1 MSECKR
7 PGSIAVV
14 GMALRVPGA
23 TTPEQFWRNV
33 VGKVDSLTRTSVD
46 ALRAAGVAEALLTDP
61 RFVPVKPLLS
71 DVEYFDAALF
81 DMTPFEAERTDPAHR
96 LFLECAVEALE
107 RAGIAPGPGAPVTGV
122 FGGSGGQSYFD
133 RNLSLRGDDLDDP
146 IVGLPLRLGNSLD
159 FLPARVSFKLG
170 LVGPSFAVQAAC
182 ATSLI
187 AVHLAVESLRRGEC
201 QVALAGGAA
210 VEVPQVAGY
219 LSGVDGMLSDSGWLR
234 PFDAGAD
241 GTVFG
246 SGIGVVVLR
255 PLEDAL
261 AQGNPIHAVIL
272 GSATTNDGAPADK
285 ASFVAPSVAG
295 QRAAVARA
303 LAEAGVDPE
312 TIGYVEA
319 HGTGTRLGDPIEV
332 QALTEVYRRHTAR
345 TGFCAL
351 GSVKANV
358 GHLRSAAGAVGLI
371 KACLALEHGTLPPA
385 LHFERPNPR
394 IDFAATPFIVG
405 TEARRWDS
413 PGHPRRAA
421 VSAFGFGGSNA
432 HVVLEAPPARP
443 ESARTGRRHLL
454 VVSARTDRAVG
465 RRLRDLQAHLED
477 HPAVPRADVAH
488 TLRAGRQAFAHRAA
502 LVVDDE
508 APAAP
513 FGEDRLVSGVAGP
526 GDRPVVFLF
535 PGQGAQRP
543 GTGRGLYAAEAIYRE
558 TVDHCAAILEP
569 ELGLDIR
576 GLLHPVSAEAEAAA
590 RDALRQTRNAQP
602 ALFTV
607 AYALARLVMSWGVA
621 PGAMLGHSIGE
632 YVAACL
638 SGTFSL
644 ADALR
649 LVALRGRLMQQ
660 CEPGAM
666 LAVFLPEAELRP
678 RLGELEVAAVNAPSV
693 VVVSGPEAAIAGFAQ
708 ELTAEGTGH
717 RRLLTSHAFHSRMM
731 EPALPE
737 FRVAVAR
744 TRRQPPRIPFVS
756 NVTGAFITAGEA
768 VDPDYWARQ
777 LRQVVRFS
785 DGVATLAGLG
795 EPLFLELGPGR
806 SLTGLLGQHGKAA
819 SAMAALAGHRADAA
833 DDEAHAILET
843 LGWLWC
849 HGVPVD
855 WSAFDAGRPARKV
868 TLPTYPFQRQRHWLN
883 PVRQVPAVTPAD
895 SSAEPAPAP
904 GAELG
909 LYRVGWRPQAITAPA
924 SPVNEGTW
932 LVFEDACGLGEAV
945 ARHLA
950 TMGARVVRL
959 RAGDAYQ
966 ADGPDAMRVR
976 PGSKADL
983 EAVLAGPSVGRA
995 AGPLRVLHLWAVTGA
1010 EGPHNSVEAFETT
1023 SLSGFHTLLALVQAA
1038 SEAGLADVLR
1048 AVVVA
1053 DALCALDGEAGP
1065 LHAEKAALM
1074 GPCRVIPQEV
1084 PGLSMRCLDVPVF
1097 GPGPVPGWL
1106 IDAIVDEACRD
1117 DAAPVAALR
1126 PPGRYVEELALLPK
1140 LPVGRLRLRD
1150 RGTVLI
1156 TGGLGGLGLEVAR
1169 DLFEAVGARIVL
1181 LSRWAPPPRESWPA
1195 RAQEDDKI
1203 GQALRKVRALEAR
1216 GADILIVAADA
1227 GDPDA
1232 VAGAIDRARRR
1243 FGPLHGVVH
1252 AAGVVMDAP
1261 ALHKTREVADQVF
1274 AAKVRGAFILER
1286 LLAETPL
1293 DFFVHFSS
1301 IAAQLPGAGRVD
1313 YAAANAVLDALA
1325 RRPGP
1330 ACHGLRCAIGWD
1342 AWREVGMAA
1351 RRAARTATRRVVG
1364 GADTI
1369 DATLRDMEGRTLV
1382 EVQGYTKRELGERGP
1397 GTTSGAARAPF
1408 RLRLARPGDLASLA
1422 LEPASLDPPR
1432 PGEVQ
1437 IEVVAAGLNFRDV
1450 LSAMG
1455 QLPGADDGVGE
1466 LGSEC
1471 SGLVS
1476 VVGEGVEGVHVGD
1489 AVVAVASAC
1498 FTTHVTTSADLVAPL
1513 PAGLAFTEAAG
1524 VPIAFLTA
1532 DYGLNHLARLERG
1545 ERVLIHSASGGVGLA
1560 AVQLAR
1566 AIGAVIFATAGSP
1579 DKREYLRRLGIEHVM
1594 DSRSLD
1600 FADEVR
1606 ERTDGEGVDVVL
1618 NALAGDYIGRSLE
1631 LLRPFGRFVE
1641 IGKRD
1646 IYADT
1651 PLGLSPFRRN
1661 LAYFAVDLGVM
1672 RARRRPLLAK
1682 LLGGLL
1688 DRFARHELEPLPTTA
1703 VPIEEA
1709 LRGFEHL
1716 ARARHIGKVVLTL
1729 RDGGP
1734 PARPRPRTLEER
1746 FREVYGEG
1754 IAVARGLETLRHL
1767 LSSDETPPYL
1777 LVTPRRIAAGS
1788 IAPRPSD
1795 RGSTRGRH
1803 ALVTAYAAPTAPD
1816 EESLVRLWQH
1826 MLGVDP
1832 VGIDDD
1838 FLALGGNSITAIQIL
1853 YGVWREF
1860 GVQLPPTAV
1869 FDNPTVTRLAAL
1881 IRGELRGRA
1890 AGNGD
1895 VDVLAKKMA
1904 ALDEG
1909 TASRLLEDVRGRG

>member
-1 MSECKR
+1 MTTNGSKR
-7 PGSIAVV
+7 PGTIAVV

-23 TTPEQFWRNV
+23 TTPEQFWRNI

-46 ALRAAGVAEALLTDP
+46 ALREAGVSEELLADP

-71 DVEYFDAALF
+71 DVEYFDAAFF

-122 FGGSGGQSYFD
+122 FGGAGGQAYFD

-146 IVGLPLRLGNSLD
+146 VVGLPLRLGNSLD

-187 AVHLAVESLRRGEC
+187 AVHLAVQSLRRGEC
-201 QVALAGGAA
+201 QVALAGGTS
-210 VEVPQVAGY
+210 VEVPHVAGY
-219 LSGVDGMLSDSGWLR
+219 LAGVNGMLSDSGWLR

-246 SGIGVVVLR
+246 SGVGVVVLR

-285 ASFVAPSVAG
+285 ASFIAPSATG
-295 QRAAVARA
+295 QTVAVARA

-345 TGFCAL
+345 TGFCTL

-358 GHLRSAAGAVGLI
+358 GHLRAAAGVVGLI
-371 KACLALEHGTLPPA
+371 KACLALAHGTLPPA
-385 LHFERPNPR
+385 LHFERPNPG
-394 IDFAATPFIVG
+394 IDFSATPFIVG
-405 TEARRWDS
+405 TEARPWNS
-413 PGHPRRAA
+413 TSHPRRAA

-432 HVVLEAPPARP
+432 HMVLEAPPARP
-443 ESARTGRRHLL
+443 ESTRAGRRHLL
-454 VVSARTDRAVG
+454 VVSARTDRAVR
-465 RRLRDLQAHLED
+465 RRLRDLQAYLDD
-477 HPAVPRADVAH
+477 HPAVSRADVAH

-502 LVVDDE
+502 LVVNEE

-513 FGEDRLVSGVAGP
+513 FGEDCVVSGVAVSS
-526 GDRPVVFLF
+526 DRPVVFLF

-543 GTGRGLYAAEAIYRE
+543 GTGHGLYAAEAVYRE

-576 GLLHPVSAEAEAAA
+576 TLLHPVSAEAEAAA
-590 RDALRQTRNAQP
+590 HDALRQTRQAQP

-607 AYALARLVMSWGVA
+607 AYALARLVMSWGVT
-621 PGAMLGHSIGE
+621 PRAMLGHSIGE

-644 ADALR
+644 PDALR
-649 LVALRGRLMQQ
+649 LVALRGRLMQE

-666 LAVFLPEAELRP
+666 LAVFLPAEELRP

-693 VVVSGPEAAIAGFAQ
+693 VVVSGPEAAIARFAE

-731 EPALPE
+731 EPVLPE
-737 FRVAVAR
+737 FRLAVAR
-744 TRRQPPRIPFVS
+744 TRRRPPRIPFVS
-756 NVTGAFITAGEA
+756 NVTGAWITAGEA

-785 DGVATLAGLG
+785 DGITTLAGLG

-806 SLTGLLGQHGKAA
+806 GLTGLLGQHGKAA
-819 SAMAALAGHRADAA
+819 SAIAALDGRRADAA
-833 DDEAHAILET
+833 DDEALALLET

-849 HGVPVD
+849 QGVRVD
-855 WSAFDAGRPARKV
+855 WPAFDAGRPARKLV
-868 TLPTYPFQRQRHWLN
+868 LPTYPFQRQRYWLD
-883 PVRQVPAVTPAD
+883 PARQVRAVGPAN
-895 SSAEPAPAP
+895 SSGEPARAP
-904 GAELG
+904 DAGLG
-909 LYRVGWRPQAITAPA
+909 LYRVGWREQALTAPA
-924 SPVNEGTW
+924 SSVNEGTW
-932 LVFEDACGLGEAV
+932 LVFEDARGLGEAV
-945 ARHLA
+945 ARRLA

-959 RAGDAYQ
+959 RAGDAYE

-976 PGSKADL
+976 PGSKVDL
-983 EAVLAGPSVGRA
+983 EAVLATPSVGRA
-995 AGPLRVLHLWAVTGA
+995 GGPLRVLHLWAVTGT
-1010 EGPHNSVEAFETT
+1010 EGPHNSVEAFEHAT
-1023 SLSGFHTLLALVQAA
+1023 LNGFHTLLALVQAA
-1038 SEAGLADVLR
+1038 DECGLADALR
-1048 AVVVA
+1048 VVAVA
-1053 DALCALDGEAGP
+1053 DALCTLDGEAGP
-1065 LHAEKAALM
+1065 LHAEKAALL

-1084 PGLSMRCLDVPVF
+1084 PGLSMRCLDVPVL
-1097 GPGPVPGWL
+1097 GPGPAPVWL

-1117 DAAPVAALR
+1117 DPAPVAALR
-1126 PPGRYVEELALLPK
+1126 SEGRYVEELAPLPR

-1150 RGTVLI
+1150 GGTVLI

-1169 DLFEAVGARIVL
+1169 DLFEAARARIVL
-1181 LSRWAPPPRESWPA
+1181 LSRWTPPQREAWPA

-1203 GQALRKVRALEAR
+1203 GQALRRVLALEAR
-1216 GADILIVAADA
+1216 GAEILIVTADA

-1232 VAGAIDRARRR
+1232 VAGAIDQARRR

-1252 AAGVVMDAP
+1252 AAGVVIDEP
-1261 ALHKTREVADQVF
+1261 ALDKTREVADRVF

-1293 DFFVHFSS
+1293 DVFVHFSS
-1301 IAAQLPGAGRVD
+1301 IAAQVPGAGRVD

-1351 RRAARTATRRVVG
+1351 RYAARTATLGV
-1364 GADTI
+1364 T
-1369 DATLRDMEGRTLV
+1369 
-1382 EVQGYTKRELGERGP
+1382 EVQGYTKRELGERGL
-1397 GTTSGAARAPF
+1397 GTASDAARAPF

-1422 LEPASLDPPR
+1422 PEPASPGAPR
-1432 PGEVQ
+1432 SGEVQ

-1455 QLPGADDGVGE
+1455 QLPGAEDGVGE

-1476 VVGEGVEGVHVGD
+1476 AVGEGVEGLQVGD

-1498 FTTHVTTSADLVAPL
+1498 FATHVTTTADLVAPL

-1566 AIGAVIFATAGSP
+1566 AVGAEIFATAGSP

-1600 FADEVR
+1600 FAAEVR

-1682 LLGGLL
+1682 LLRGLL
-1688 DRFARHELEPLPTTA
+1688 DRFARHELEPVPTTA

-1709 LRGFEHL
+1709 PRGFEYL
-1716 ARARHIGKVVLTL
+1716 ARARHIGKVVLTFGGAGPAPAQR
-1729 RDGGP
+1729 RDK
-1734 PARPRPRTLEER
+1734 TLDER

-1754 IAVARGLETLRHL
+1754 ISVARGLETLRRL
-1767 LSSDETPPYL
+1767 LSSDETPPHV
-1777 LVTPRRIAAGS
+1777 LVTSRRIAAS
-1788 IAPRPSD
+1788 TIAPRPSEIQSNRAR
-1795 RGSTRGRH
+1795 RG
-1803 ALVTAYAAPTAPD
+1803 LDTAYLAPTVPD
-1816 EESLVRLWQH
+1816 EEVLVRLWQD
-1826 MLGVDP
+1826 MLGVEP

-1853 YGVWREF
+1853 YGVRREF
-1860 GVQLPPTAV
+1860 GVRLPANAV
-1869 FDNPTVTRLAAL
+1869 FDNPTVARLAA
-1881 IRGELRGRA
+1881 IIGGELRRRRA
-1890 AGNGD
+1890 GGSD
-1895 VDVLAKKMA
+1895 VDFLAKEMA

-1909 TASRLLEDVRGRG
+1909 TTARLLKEVRGQG